1 MNKISTKVEATKH
14 QNSNILNYSNMLI
27 SREKGI
33 FKPINTTK
41 VSQGSFYTKG
51 EFWLTK
57 PIRIFILEI
66 IKHTKTVLDPFAGD
80 GDILRTLEKH
90 FHIKTVGMDI
100 GGGKWIKN
108 DSLLSIPKIEDF
120 FICTN
125 PPYLAKYSAKRKGV
139 LGLVKN
145 YYGKFDDL
153 YQVALMR
160 CLEAARYTIAI
171 IPETFFN
178 SSFPMQHLKIVS
190 IIEDNPFGDT
200 DQPILV
206 ACFDTS
212 FFKGLQKAKIY
223 IGNEFAFEISE
234 LNRYRFSP
242 SKKLKIV
249 FNDPE
254 GRLAFKAVDGVNPG
268 DKIRFSK
275 AEGFYYSRKKI
286 KVSSRLLTY
295 IDIPALLSE
304 NLDKFVEIAN
314 SKISEI
320 RTATKDLILS
330 PFKGNNKSGKRRRR
344 LDYKLARCILESSY
358 FDIYPEHGQKPL
370 F

>member
-1 MNKISTKVEATKH
+1 MKKIRTESEAAQC
-14 QNSNILNYSNMLI
+14 QNFSMSNYSHMLI

-33 FKPINTTK
+33 LKLIDATK
-41 VSQGSFYTKG
+41 VSRGSFYTKG

-57 PIRIFILEI
+57 PIRDFILEI
-66 IKHTKTVLDPFAGD
+66 IKHIKTVLDPFAGN
-80 GDILRTLEKH
+80 GDILITLEKY
-90 FHIKTVGMDI
+90 FNIKTSGMDI
-100 GGGKWIKN
+100 SGGKWIKN
-108 DSLLSIPKIEDF
+108 DSLLNIPKLKDF

-139 LGLVKN
+139 LDLVKN
-145 YYGKFDDL
+145 YYDKFDDL

-160 CLEAARYTIAI
+160 CFEAARYTIAI
-171 IPETFFN
+171 IPETFLN
-178 SSFPMQHLKIVS
+178 SNFPFQHLKIVS
-190 IIEDNPFGDT
+190 VIEDNPFGDT
-200 DQPILV
+200 DQPILI
-206 ACFDTS
+206 ACFDTN
-212 FFKGLQKAKIY
+212 FFEGHQKGKIY
-223 IGNEFAFEISE
+223 MGNEFCFEIRE

-242 SKKLKIV
+242 CKKFKII
-249 FNDPE
+249 FNEPT
-254 GRLAFKAVDGVNPG
+254 GRLALKAVDGINPH

-295 IDIPALLSE
+295 IEVPTLFSKD
-304 NLDKFVEIAN
+304 LDKFIEIAN
-314 SKISEI
+314 SKILEI

-330 PFKGNNKSGKRRRR
+330 PFKGNNKNGKRRRR

-358 FDIYPEHGQKPL
+358 FDIYPEQGENQL